1 MFSCLVRITIKHM
14 IPVSIPGFGDFSITA
29 IVMDYNGTLA
39 VDGKLL
45 PGLREVLLKVSEAA
59 NLHVVTADTFG
70 LAARELEGVPCTLKI
85 LEKENQKEAKHAYII
100 SLGVKNT
107 AAIGNGRNDSIMLKN
122 AVLGIAVLQEEGAAS
137 ETLVAA
143 DVVCR
148 NVFDALNLF
157 IHPKRLIASLRS

>member
-1 MFSCLVRITIKHM
+1 MVRITINHM
-14 IPVSIPGFGDFSITA
+14 VSIAVPEFGDIAITC

-45 PGLREVLLKVSEAA
+45 PGLRGLLLKVSGAA
-59 NLHVVTADTFG
+59 DLHVVTADTFG

-85 LEKENQKEAKHAYII
+85 LEKENQKEAKYAYIT
-100 SLGVKNT
+100 SLGGKNT
-107 AAIGNGRNDSIMLKN
+107 AAIGNGRNDSTMLKN
-122 AVLGIAVLQEEGAAS
+122 AALGIAVLQEEGAAS
-137 ETLVAA
+137 ETLFAA

-157 IHPKRLIASLRS
+157 IHPKRLIATLRS